1 MIYLS
6 FGSNLESVHGSSIF
20 VIKKSYSELSKHG
33 VKIIK
38 KSSFYKSKAYPNP
51 KDPEFTNSVA
61 LVSTL
66 ANPRKLL
73 KIILTIEKKFGRK
86 RLKKNDPRTL
96 DIDIIDYCSRNIKFS
111 NDATNLKLPHISM
124 EKRLFVLMPLSEI
137 NSAWKN
143 PRSGKHISQLIAKIS
158 KFKDNKITKL

>member
-6 FGSNLESVHGSSIF
+6 FGSNLESLHGSSIF

-86 RLKKNDPRTL
+86 RLKKMTL
-96 DIDIIDYCSRNIKFS
+96 E
-111 NDATNLKLPHISM
+111 L
-124 EKRLFVLMPLSEI
+124 
-137 NSAWKN
+137 
-143 PRSGKHISQLIAKIS
+143 
-158 KFKDNKITKL
+158 

>member
-6 FGSNLESVHGSSIF
+6 FGSNLESIHGSSIF
-20 VIKKSYSELSKHG
+20 IIQKAYSELSKHG

>member
-73 KIILTIEKKFGRK
+73 KIILTIEKKIWTQAF
-86 RLKKNDPRTL
+86 KK
-96 DIDIIDYCSRNIKFS
+96 K
-111 NDATNLKLPHISM
+111 
-124 EKRLFVLMPLSEI
+124 
-137 NSAWKN
+137 
-143 PRSGKHISQLIAKIS
+143 
-158 KFKDNKITKL
+158 